1 MVSSS
6 TRSDLTK
13 KENAWILVCLVFSE
27 AVHTCLAEDK
37 PYCDTST
44 NCECSMFSTLELYLG
59 KISSQDGNRLFPQ
72 WRVFP
77 TEAF

>member
-6 TRSDLTK
+6 TRSDLTQ
-13 KENAWILVCLVFSE
+13 KENAWLLVCSE